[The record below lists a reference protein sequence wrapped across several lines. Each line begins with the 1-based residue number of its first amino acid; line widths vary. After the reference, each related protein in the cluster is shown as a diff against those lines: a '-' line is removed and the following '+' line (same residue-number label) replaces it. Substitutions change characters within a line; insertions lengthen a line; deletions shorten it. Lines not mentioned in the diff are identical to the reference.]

1 MQVGIEVLSKI
12 PPENRREFIQSFK
25 MLPQYNGCTDNCLFH
40 MLFEDVGALNR
51 FLWVEHW
58 VDNKTLEQ
66 YLQSNRFKTI
76 LGAIDTL
83 GELLHL
89 KKIKVNNIEN

>member
-25 MLPQYNGCTDNCLFH
+25 MLPQYNGCKDNCVFH
-40 MLFEDVGALNR
+40 MLFEDVGAMNR

-76 LGAIDTL
+76 LGAIETL